1 MTPLRPEYDMKGFTT
16 TTLTFLLIAQ
26 YCYSLPVPEATVSV
40 PVSAIY
46 YHNAVLDSLN
56 HCKED
61 NATLLKGIRLYELAV
76 EQRDTALKL
85 QQQMIKGLEQMDAN
99 SQKIALEYKKE
110 VQKQKGNG
118 WIKGVFGAMIGAF
131 IMSIAN
137 R

>member
-1 MTPLRPEYDMKGFTT
+1 MKGFTT

-26 YCYSLPVPEATVSV
+26 YCYSLPGQEATVSV

-46 YHNAVLDSLN
+46 YHNAVLDSLD

-61 NATLLKGIRLYELAV
+61 NATLLKGIKLYELAV
-76 EQRDTALKL
+76 SQRDTALKL

-110 VQKQKGNG
+110 VKKARGDG
-118 WIKGVFGAMIGAF
+118 WIKGVFGALVGAV
-131 IMSIAN
+131 IMALVN
-137 R
+137 K

>member
-1 MTPLRPEYDMKGFTT
+1 MKGFTT

-26 YCYSLPVPEATVSV
+26 YCYSLPGPEATVSV

-76 EQRDTALKL
+76 EQRDSALKL
-85 QQQMIKGLEQMDAN
+85 QQQMIKGLELMDAN
-99 SQKIALEYKKE
+99 SQKVQAEYKKE
-110 VQKQKGNG
+110 LQKSKGDG
-118 WIKGVFGAMIGAF
+118 WIKGVFGALIGAVA
-131 IMSIAN
+131 MALVN
-137 R
+137 K

>member
-1 MTPLRPEYDMKGFTT
+1 MKRLTPVMLA
-16 TTLTFLLIAQ
+16 FLLIVQ
-26 YCYSLPVPEATVSV
+26 YCYSLPGQEATVSV

-61 NATLLKGIRLYELAV
+61 NATLLKGIRLYELAI

-118 WIKGVFGAMIGAF
+118 WIKGVFGALVGAV
-131 IMSIAN
+131 IMALVN
-137 R
+137 K